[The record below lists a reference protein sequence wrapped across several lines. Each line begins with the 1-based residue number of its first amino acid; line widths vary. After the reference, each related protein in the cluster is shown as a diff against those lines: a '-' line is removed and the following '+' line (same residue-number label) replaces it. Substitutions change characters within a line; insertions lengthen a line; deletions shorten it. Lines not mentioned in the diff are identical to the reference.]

1 MVRTQSRQAG
11 IGLIGAIFWIVA
23 LAVVVGLIVKI
34 GPIYYD
40 NSSLQNIL
48 QDQARHIRTGE
59 SDGQIIYDLQ
69 DRLHVAM
76 IKINSEDIHVVKN
89 GDAPPQIVV
98 DYQRV
103 VPLIGNTSLLIHFHT
118 HS

>member
-1 MVRTQSRQAG
+1 M
-11 IGLIGAIFWIVA
+11 GLIGAIFWIVV

-34 GPIYYD
+34 GPAYYD
-40 NSSLQNIL
+40 NLSLQNIL
-48 QDQARHIRTGE
+48 QDQARHIRAGE
-59 SDGQIIYDLQ
+59 SDEQIINDLQ

-76 IKINSEDIHVVKN
+76 IKIKSEDIRIVKE
-89 GDAPPQIVV
+89 GDAPVQIVV